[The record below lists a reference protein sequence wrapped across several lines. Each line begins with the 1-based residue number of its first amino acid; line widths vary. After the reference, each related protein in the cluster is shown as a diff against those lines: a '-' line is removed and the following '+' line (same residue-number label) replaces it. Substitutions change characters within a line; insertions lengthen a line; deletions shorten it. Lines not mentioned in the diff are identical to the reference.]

1 MKIVHIINSLESGG
15 AEKLLLDTLPL
26 YEKKNVTVDLIVLN
40 GFEYPFLKV
49 LRSLNCC
56 TIHSLNLKSAYNPI
70 AILKLVPLLKKYDIA
85 HVHLFP
91 TQYWVVLAKFLSGS
105 KIKLVY
111 TEHST
116 SGRRIK
122 SAWFQKLDPFFYK
135 QYDKIIAISDEV
147 AQVVTKHTKLE
158 SSIELIPNGV
168 AITEFK
174 DSESAN
180 RLTLFPSCSDD
191 LRIIVQVASFKEPK
205 DQKTVIRSLLYL
217 PENVQ
222 LILIG
227 EGALQ
232 EECIILTQ
240 KLHLDHRVLFL
251 GVRVDIPQLTKM
263 ADIAVVSSEYEG
275 FSLAV
280 VEAMASGKPVIATD
294 VPALNTIVD
303 GAGLLFKL
311 GDEKQ
316 LASHI
321 EKLLSN
327 DVYYQEVAFR
337 GLQRA
342 KKYDIKLMVDK
353 QIKMY
358 DSL

>member
-26 YEKKNVTVDLIVLN
+26 YQKKNVTADLIVLN

-49 LRSLNCC
+49 LQSLKCC

-70 AILKLVPLLKKYDIA
+70 AILKLVSLLKKYDIA

-116 SGRRIK
+116 SGRRIR
-122 SAWFQKLDPFFYK
+122 SSLFQKLDPFFYK

-147 AQVVTKHTKLE
+147 AQVVKKHTKVA
-158 SSIELIPNGV
+158 SSVELIPNGV
-168 AITEFK
+168 AITQFK
-174 DSESAN
+174 ESEAAN
-180 RLTLFPSCSDD
+180 RLTLFPSCPDD
-191 LRIIVQVASFKEPK
+191 LKVIVQVASFKEPK

-227 EGALQ
+227 EGLLQ

-251 GVRVDIPQLTKM
+251 GVRLDIPQLIKM
-263 ADIAVVSSEYEG
+263 ADIAVVSSKYEG
-275 FSLAV
+275 FSLAAI
-280 VEAMASGKPVIATD
+280 EAMASGKPVIAAD
-294 VPALNTIVD
+294 VQALNTIIE

-316 LASHI
+316 LASQIKH
-321 EKLLSN
+321 LLSN
-327 DVYYQEVAFR
+327 DAYYQEVASA
-337 GLQRA
+337 GIERA
-342 KKYDIKLMVDK
+342 KKYDIKFMIDK

-358 DSL
+358 ESL

>member
-15 AEKLLLDTLPL
+15 AEKLVLDTLPL
-26 YEKKNVTVDLIVLN
+26 FEKNNVTVDLIVVN

-56 TIHSLNLKSAYNPI
+56 TVHSLNLKSAYNPI
-70 AILKLVPLLKKYDIA
+70 AIFKLVPLLKKYNIA

-122 SAWFQKLDPFFYK
+122 SGWFQKLDPFFYK

-147 AQVVTKHTKLE
+147 AQVVKKHTKLE
-158 SSIELIPNGV
+158 SSVELIPNGV
-168 AITEFK
+168 AITQFK

-191 LRIIVQVASFKEPK
+191 IRIIIQVASFKEPK

-227 EGALQ
+227 EGVLQ

-275 FSLAV
+275 FSLAA

-294 VPALNTIVD
+294 VPALNTIVN